1 MYKFGTSVFTKQNKM
16 KRILFNTGF
25 QIIHGKIRDKNKFK
39 KTDSLYINSL
49 PMVNE
54 YTWYKHDS

>member
-1 MYKFGTSVFTKQNKM
+1 M

>member
-25 QIIHGKIRDKNKFK
+25 QIIYGKIRDKNKFK

-49 PMVNE
+49 
-54 YTWYKHDS
+54 W